1 MLVRTEIVLFW
12 AVFGNLEASLCPVR
26 TSLVAVRLVVEHR
39 EASNGCSGL
48 RWPFPDQAC

>member
-1 MLVRTEIVLFW
+1 MIWRLRFVHCV
-12 AVFGNLEASLCPVR
+12 AVR